1 MKGFE
6 NETSHS
12 ALRYLCPGVI
22 GAFAFL
28 TELSQGEASG
38 SYLRTSVRAA
48 LPEQLAYPL
57 LYLQVNHSQ
66 QAGPALAA
74 KELFQQSLLMHL
86 SLELVS
92 PW

>member
-1 MKGFE
+1 MNGFE

-22 GAFAFL
+22 RG
-28 TELSQGEASG
+28 
-38 SYLRTSVRAA
+38 A

-74 KELFQQSLLMHL
+74 KELFQQSLLIQL

-92 PW
+92 PWRH